1 MANWYS
7 RTKQHEKRKT
17 FFFLSNNSFGKV
29 NDNDNLFVNDSSLIN
44 NDLLKNPQG
53 TILVI
58 ALRNVNHFLENITV
72 NRYDC

>member
-1 MANWYS
+1 MGGVSSGEGKNCIA
-7 RTKQHEKRKT
+7 
-17 FFFLSNNSFGKV
+17 NSFGKV

-44 NDLLKNPQG
+44 NNLLKNPQG

-72 NRYDC
+72 KR